1 MIDYYIIKGK
11 GDPMDTFN
19 HPHHYEE
26 IQDDILLAFR
36 SGTHYH
42 NTYHKHNGYEI
53 YVFLCGNVNLH
64 IEHSSVHLKRGN
76 IAIINPTEYHL
87 AVSLDD
93 SLYERITLN
102 ISPAMLRSL
111 STHVTN
117 FNRFFDTRQCGVN
130 NVILLPE
137 DTLNELISLLQ
148 NLNEAIHSDQFGSD
162 VLQRAYLAQILY
174 TICNNYIVYKEI
186 SVNIMPSLVSNTI
199 QYVEQ
204 HAAEKISLN
213 DIGKALNFN
222 QNYISRLF
230 KQNTGISLKQYIL
243 EKKISFAQSLLSQG
257 YSVTDTCYKSGFADY
272 SNFIR
277 TFKQYTGE
285 TPGTFRK
292 NLLK

>member
-1 MIDYYIIKGK
+1 M
-11 GDPMDTFN
+11 
-19 HPHHYEE
+19 
-26 IQDDILLAFR
+26 
-36 SGTHYH
+36 
-42 NTYHKHNGYEI
+42 
-53 YVFLCGNVNLH
+53 
-64 IEHSSVHLKRGN
+64 KRGN

-87 AVSLDD
+87 AVSPDD

-148 NLNEAIHSDQFGSD
+148 NLNDAIHSGQFGSD

-186 SVNIMPSLVSNTI
+186 SVNIMPSPVSNTI

-204 HAAEKISLN
+204 HVAEHISLS
-213 DIGKALNFN
+213 DIGEALNFN

-243 EKKISFAQSLLSQG
+243 EKKITYAQSLLSQG
-257 YSVTDTCYKSGFADY
+257 YSVTDACYKSGFMDY

-285 TPGTFRK
+285 TPGAFRK

>member
-1 MIDYYIIKGK
+1 MY
-11 GDPMDTFN
+11 
-19 HPHHYEE
+19 HPHYYEE

-148 NLNEAIHSDQFGSD
+148 NLNDAIHSGQFGSD

-204 HAAEKISLN
+204 HVAEHISLS
-213 DIGKALNFN
+213 DIGEALNFN

-243 EKKISFAQSLLSQG
+243 EKKITYAQSLLSQG
-257 YSVTDTCYKSGFADY
+257 YSVTDTCYKSG
-272 SNFIR
+272 S
-277 TFKQYTGE
+277 
-285 TPGTFRK
+285 RK
-292 NLLK
+292 KLAF